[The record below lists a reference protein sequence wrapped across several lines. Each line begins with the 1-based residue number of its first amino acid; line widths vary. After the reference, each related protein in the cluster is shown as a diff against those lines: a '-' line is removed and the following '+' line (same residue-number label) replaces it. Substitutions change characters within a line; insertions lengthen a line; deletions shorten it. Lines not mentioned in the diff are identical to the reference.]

1 MLSRGKASLQGRGL
15 GEDFDRKGLF
25 CGTDGI
31 GDVHSPHVTHSRW
44 TLHGLWVTESRRETN
59 SSHLGLS
66 VWLLPHPM
74 PGHSCKWSLVQAA
87 VALCSASSLVW
98 LWDGGRWAEV
108 GTGHECGESTRPV
121 PRQGACC
128 LLQGPYHGTEPVP
141 RDVQLWSWVAKDN

>member
-87 VALCSASSLVW
+87 VALCSASSPGVAV
-98 LWDGGRWAEV
+98 RWWEV
-108 GTGHECGESTRPV
+108 GRGGHWAWGWGEHQASTTARGLLSLTRSLPWHW
-121 PRQGACC
+121 ACTQRC
-128 LLQGPYHGTEPVP
+128 AAVVLSSKG
-141 RDVQLWSWVAKDN
+141 